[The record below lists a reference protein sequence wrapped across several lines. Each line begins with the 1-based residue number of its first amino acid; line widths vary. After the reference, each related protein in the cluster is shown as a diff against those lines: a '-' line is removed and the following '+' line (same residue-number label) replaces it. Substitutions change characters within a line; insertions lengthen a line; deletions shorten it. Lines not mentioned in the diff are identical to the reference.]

1 LSTTN
6 KKESVISTKEVKWI
20 REGRTILDQVSWKVK
35 KGEHWA
41 IAGLNGSGKTSL
53 LNIIT
58 GYQWPTSGEV
68 HVLGQQLGR
77 VDLRELRKSIGWV
90 STSLGER
97 YQGRPSD
104 TALEVVLSGKFASIG
119 LYEEPSTADKDNAI
133 KLLHSFHI
141 QHLGE
146 KPYFN
151 LSQGE
156 KQKVILARAWMAN
169 PKLIILDEPCTGLD
183 LAAREELLSTILDL
197 STVPEGPTILYVT
210 HHIEE
215 IVPTFT
221 HALLLRD
228 GQVVAAG
235 EKGSV
240 FTAPLLEKTFKLP
253 VNVRWESNRA
263 WVSVKAHC

>member
-1 LSTTN
+1 LSTITG
-6 KKESVISTKEVKWI
+6 KESVVHTKDVRWI
-20 REGRTILDQVSWKVK
+20 REGRTILDQVSWEVK

-119 LYEEPSTADKDNAI
+119 LYEEPSTVDKENAH
-133 KLLHSFHI
+133 KLLQSFHV
-141 QHLGE
+141 QHLAE
-146 KPYFN
+146 KPYYN

-156 KQKVILARAWMAN
+156 KQKVIIARAWMAN

-183 LAAREELLSTILDL
+183 IAAREELLSTIHNL

-215 IVPTFT
+215 IVPSFT
-221 HALLLRD
+221 HALLLKD

-235 EKGSV
+235 EKGAV
-240 FTAPLLEKTFKLP
+240 FTAPLLEDTFKLP
-253 VNVRWESNRA
+253 INLRWESKRA
-263 WVSVKAHC
+263 WISVKEYR

>member
-1 LSTTN
+1 LSTIT
-6 KKESVISTKEVKWI
+6 KKESVVHTKNVHWV
-20 REGRTILDQVSWKVK
+20 REGRPILDQVSWDVK

-58 GYQWPTSGEV
+58 GYQWPTSGDV

-104 TALEVVLSGKFASIG
+104 TAVEVALSGKFASIG
-119 LYEEPSTADKDNAI
+119 LYEEPSTDDRDEAL
-133 KLLHSFHI
+133 KLLQSFHVG
-141 QHLGE
+141 HLAE
-146 KPYFN
+146 KSYHN

-183 LAAREELLSTILDL
+183 IAAREELLSTIHDL
-197 STVPEGPTILYVT
+197 SAVPDGPTLLYVT

-221 HALLLRD
+221 HALLLSD

-235 EKGSV
+235 EKESV

-253 VNVRWESNRA
+253 VNVRWESDRA
-263 WVSVKAHC
+263 WVSVKAD

>member
-1 LSTTN
+1 MSTLTE
-6 KKESVISTKEVKWI
+6 KESVVHIKDVHWI
-20 REGRTILDQVSWKVK
+20 RDGRTILDHVSWEVN

-53 LNIIT
+53 LNMIT

-104 TALEVVLSGKFASIG
+104 TALEIVISGKFASIG
-119 LYEEPSTADKDNAI
+119 LYEEPSADDWDKARN
-133 KLLHSFHI
+133 LLQSFHVE
-141 QHLGE
+141 HLAE
-146 KPYFN
+146 KAYYN

-169 PKLIILDEPCTGLD
+169 PKLIILDEPCSGLD
-183 LAAREELLSTILDL
+183 IAAREDLLSTIHDL
-197 STVPEGPTILYVT
+197 SAVPEGPTLLYVT

-221 HALLLRD
+221 HSLLFRD

-235 EKGSV
+235 EKEAV

-253 VNVRWESNRA
+253 VNVRWENNRA
-263 WVSVKAHC
+263 WVSIKAHA